1 MLLRARGFQAYL
13 FARAGAM
20 PPKSRKA
27 ADPAADGAESRAGHG
42 NDKQRKDL
50 QQTDSALI
58 EALLSKKKAR
68 TRKPKEALVTPPE
81 MLDAPAVETPETL
94 PHVPKATDVAVKATP
109 TNVKKRKGAFA
120 VVSSDPP
127 ASKEAPK
134 KCVFVIGPLNARP
147 LDQCACADTL
157 CARLQKTCVRP
168 S

>member
-1 MLLRARGFQAYL
+1 AGG
-13 FARAGAM
+13 GAM

-27 ADPAADGAESRAGHG
+27 ADPAADGAESRADHG

-120 VVSSDPP
+120 VVSSNPP

-134 KCVFVIGPLNARP
+134 KCVFVIGPLN
-147 LDQCACADTL
+147 CA
-157 CARLQKTCVRP
+157 P
-168 S
+168 P